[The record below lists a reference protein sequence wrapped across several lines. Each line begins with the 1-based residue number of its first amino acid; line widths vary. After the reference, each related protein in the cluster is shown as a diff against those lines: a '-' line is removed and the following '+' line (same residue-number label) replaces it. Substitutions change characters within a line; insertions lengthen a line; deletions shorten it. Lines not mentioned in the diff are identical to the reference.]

1 MNSVPLAYV
10 PPGGAGSGPF
20 PWWPFLASLVLLVA
34 LALVG
39 LGLYL
44 CVSLLRVEGRAR
56 GVLPGLLFVLLGAGA
71 GAFGLWLW

>member
-1 MNSVPLAYV
+1 M
-10 PPGGAGSGPF
+10 
-20 PWWPFLASLVLLVA
+20 LLVA